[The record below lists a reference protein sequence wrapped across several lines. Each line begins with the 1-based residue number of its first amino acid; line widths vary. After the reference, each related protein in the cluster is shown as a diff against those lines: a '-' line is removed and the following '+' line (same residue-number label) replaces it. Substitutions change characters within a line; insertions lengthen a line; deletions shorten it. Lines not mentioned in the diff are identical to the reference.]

1 MAETT
6 TITKNQAR
14 DIAIEAVEKD
24 REARAEKQVKN
35 ENRELNLRHEEDQKK
50 LKKLDGDL
58 QRAMVAP
65 AHEQL
70 LIEGVVGIG
79 MGLLGYKL
87 STILVTKTGSLVK
100 DGESTFV
107 RKLVVHGTL
116 PVIGAVLLGAGLLA
130 SKKSGATASALY
142 GAGFGLIGGSL
153 IRSIFGEK
161 L

>member
-6 TITKNQAR
+6 TITRTQAKEL
-14 DIAIEAVEKD
+14 AIEAVEKD
-24 REARAEKQVKN
+24 REVRLEKQIKKD
-35 ENRELNLRHEEDQKK
+35 NRELELRHEEDQKK

-58 QRAMVAP
+58 QKAMVAP

-79 MGLLGYKL
+79 TGLLSYKL
-87 STILVTKTGSLVK
+87 STILVTKTAAMVK

-116 PVIGAVLLGAGLLA
+116 PIIGTVLLGAGLIA

>member
-6 TITKNQAR
+6 TITRTQAKEL
-14 DIAIEAVEKD
+14 AIEAVEKD
-24 REARAEKQVKN
+24 REVRLEKQIKKD
-35 ENRELNLRHEEDQKK
+35 NRELELRHEEDQKR

-58 QRAMVAP
+58 QKAMVAP

-79 MGLLGYKL
+79 TGLLSYKL
-87 STILVTKTGSLVK
+87 STILVTKTAAMVK

-116 PVIGAVLLGAGLLA
+116 PIIGTVLLGAGLIA
-130 SKKSGATASALY
+130 SKKSGATAAALY